1 MNQRLKLELAGY
13 VDDGM
18 DYSNSAEVRSIVDA
32 SDVAREFYER
42 LLFANKR
49 LESFFQSKEMHKTNK
64 KLHKFIDDTL
74 EPKDTFW
81 TRWVPASGLMMAAI
95 AMLIT
100 FGPFMTPVTEA
111 PAMSNIQVNIP
122 ASIPQPQTIKNYE
135 VNTVWS
141 LASSMTDEMDA
152 TIYQVMYGVFAANT
166 NAFIGGD
173 LTSIRADKDFVKPD
187 KALVQMI
194 DPATA
199 QRMVESYLNQFCNKL
214 LLPPFKY

>member
-1 MNQRLKLELAGY
+1 MNQRLKLQLAGY

-42 LLFANKR
+42 LLFSSKR
-49 LESFFQSKEMHKTNK
+49 LESFFQSKEMHKTNT

-81 TRWVPASGLMMAAI
+81 TRWVPASGLMMAAV

-100 FGPFMTPVTEA
+100 FGPFMTPVTETN
-111 PAMSNIQVNIP
+111 AMPNIQVNIP

-187 KALVQMI
+187 KALVKMI

-199 QRMVESYLNQFCNKL
+199 QRMVESYLN
-214 LLPPFKY
+214 

>member
-1 MNQRLKLELAGY
+1 MNQRLKLQLAGY

-64 KLHKFIDDTL
+64 KLHQFIDDTL

-81 TRWVPASGLMMAAI
+81 TRWVPASGLMMAAV
-95 AMLIT
+95 AMLIS

-199 QRMVESYLNQFCNKL
+199 QQMVESYLN
-214 LLPPFKY
+214 

>member
-1 MNQRLKLELAGY
+1 MNQRLKLQLAGY

-81 TRWVPASGLMMAAI
+81 TRWVPASGLMMAAV

-122 ASIPQPQTIKNYE
+122 ASIPQPQTIKSYE

-187 KALVQMI
+187 KTLVQMI

-199 QRMVESYLNQFCNKL
+199 QQMVESYLN
-214 LLPPFKY
+214 

>member
-1 MNQRLKLELAGY
+1 MNQRLKLQLAGY

-42 LLFANKR
+42 LLFTNKR

-64 KLHKFIDDTL
+64 KLHKFIDETL

-81 TRWVPASGLMMAAI
+81 TRWVPASGLMMAAV

-187 KALVQMI
+187 KALVKMI

-199 QRMVESYLNQFCNKL
+199 QQMVESYLN
-214 LLPPFKY
+214 

>member
-1 MNQRLKLELAGY
+1 MNQRLKLQLAGY

-18 DYSNSAEVRSIVDA
+18 DYSNSAKVRSIVDA
-32 SDVAREFYER
+32 SSVAREFYER
-42 LLFANKR
+42 LLFTNKR
-49 LESFFQSKEMHKTNK
+49 LENFFQSKEMHKTNK

-81 TRWVPASGLMMAAI
+81 TRWVPASGLMMAAV

-100 FGPFMTPVTEA
+100 FGPFMTSVTET

-122 ASIPQPQTIKNYE
+122 ASIPQPQTIKSYE

-187 KALVQMI
+187 KALVKMI

-199 QRMVESYLNQFCNKL
+199 QQMVESYLN
-214 LLPPFKY
+214 

>member
-1 MNQRLKLELAGY
+1 MNQRLKLQLAGY

-32 SDVAREFYER
+32 SDVAREFYEK

-64 KLHKFIDDTL
+64 KLHKFIDETL
-74 EPKDTFW
+74 EPIDTFW
-81 TRWVPASGLMMAAI
+81 TRWVPASGLMMAAV

-100 FGPFMTPVTEA
+100 FGPFMTPVTQA

-199 QRMVESYLNQFCNKL
+199 QQMVESYLN
-214 LLPPFKY
+214 

>member
-1 MNQRLKLELAGY
+1 MNQRLKLQLAGY

-81 TRWVPASGLMMAAI
+81 TRWVPASGLMMAAV

-100 FGPFMTPVTEA
+100 FGPFMTPVTQA
-111 PAMSNIQVNIP
+111 PAISNIQVNIP

-135 VNTVWS
+135 VKTVWS

-199 QRMVESYLNQFCNKL
+199 QQMVESYLN
-214 LLPPFKY
+214 

>member
-1 MNQRLKLELAGY
+1 MNQRLKLQLAGY

-18 DYSNSAEVRSIVDA
+18 DYSNSAEVRNIVDA

-81 TRWVPASGLMMAAI
+81 TRWVPASGLMMTAL

-100 FGPFMTPVTEA
+100 FGPFMTPVTET
-111 PAMSNIQVNIP
+111 PAMPNIQVNIP

-199 QRMVESYLNQFCNKL
+199 QQMVESYLN
-214 LLPPFKY
+214 

>member
-1 MNQRLKLELAGY
+1 MKESLKFQLAGY

-18 DYSNSAEVRSIVDA
+18 NYSNSAEVRSIVDS
-32 SDVAREFYER
+32 SDVAKEFYET

-81 TRWVPASGLMMAAI
+81 TRWVPASGLMMAAV

-100 FGPFMTPVTEA
+100 FGPFMSPVTDA
-111 PAMSNIQVNIP
+111 PAISTAQLNISSKLP
-122 ASIPQPQTIKNYE
+122 MPQTIKSYE

-141 LASSMTDEMDA
+141 LASAMTEEMDA
-152 TIYQVMYGVFAANT
+152 TIYQVMYGMFAANAD
-166 NAFIGGD
+166 AFIGAD
-173 LTSIRADKDFVKPD
+173 MSSIRADMDLVKPD
-187 KALVQMI
+187 KVIVQMT
-194 DPATA
+194 DPITA
-199 QRMVESYLNQFCNKL
+199 QKIVEAYLN
-214 LLPPFKY
+214 

>member
-1 MNQRLKLELAGY
+1 MNQRLKLQLAGY

-49 LESFFQSKEMHKTNK
+49 LESFFQSKEIHKTNK

-81 TRWVPASGLMMAAI
+81 TRWVPASGLMMAAV

-187 KALVQMI
+187 KALVKMI

-199 QRMVESYLNQFCNKL
+199 QQMVESYLN
-214 LLPPFKY
+214 

>member
-1 MNQRLKLELAGY
+1 MNQRLKLQLAGY

-81 TRWVPASGLMMAAI
+81 TRWVPASGLMMAAV

-100 FGPFMTPVTEA
+100 FGPFITPVTET

-199 QRMVESYLNQFCNKL
+199 QQMVESYLN
-214 LLPPFKY
+214 

>member
-1 MNQRLKLELAGY
+1 MNQRLKLQLAGY

-81 TRWVPASGLMMAAI
+81 TRWVPASGLMMAAV

-122 ASIPQPQTIKNYE
+122 ASIPQPQTIKSYE

-194 DPATA
+194 DPAIA
-199 QRMVESYLNQFCNKL
+199 QQMVESYLN
-214 LLPPFKY
+214 

>member
-1 MNQRLKLELAGY
+1 MNQRLKLQLAGY

-18 DYSNSAEVRSIVDA
+18 DYSNSAEVRDIVDA
-32 SDVAREFYER
+32 SDVAREFYVT
-42 LLFANKR
+42 LLFANQR
-49 LESFFQSKEMHKTNK
+49 LENFFKSKEMHKTNK
-64 KLHKFIDDTL
+64 KLHAFIDETL
-74 EPKDTFW
+74 EPKNTFW
-81 TRWVPASGLMMAAI
+81 TRWVPASGLMMAAV

-100 FGPFMTPVTEA
+100 FGPFMAPMTEV
-111 PAMSNIQVNIP
+111 PAISNIQVNIP
-122 ASIPQPQTIKNYE
+122 ASIPQPQTIKNYQ
-135 VNTVWS
+135 VNTAWS

-199 QRMVESYLNQFCNKL
+199 QQMVESYLN
-214 LLPPFKY
+214 

>member
-1 MNQRLKLELAGY
+1 MNQRLKLQLAGY

-32 SDVAREFYER
+32 SDMAREFYER

-81 TRWVPASGLMMAAI
+81 TRWVPASGFMMAAV

-122 ASIPQPQTIKNYE
+122 ASIPQPQTIKSYE

-199 QRMVESYLNQFCNKL
+199 QQMVESYLN
-214 LLPPFKY
+214 

>member
-1 MNQRLKLELAGY
+1 
-13 VDDGM
+13 
-18 DYSNSAEVRSIVDA
+18 
-32 SDVAREFYER
+32 
-42 LLFANKR
+42 
-49 LESFFQSKEMHKTNK
+49 
-64 KLHKFIDDTL
+64 
-74 EPKDTFW
+74 
-81 TRWVPASGLMMAAI
+81 MMAAV

-100 FGPFMTPVTEA
+100 FGPFMTPMTEA

-122 ASIPQPQTIKNYE
+122 ASIPQPQTIKNYQ

-141 LASSMTDEMDA
+141 LASSMTEEMDA

-194 DPATA
+194 DPVSA
-199 QRMVESYLNQFCNKL
+199 QRMVERFIN
-214 LLPPFKY
+214 

>member
-1 MNQRLKLELAGY
+1 MNQRLKLQLAGY

-49 LESFFQSKEMHKTNK
+49 LEGFFQSKEMHKTNK

-81 TRWVPASGLMMAAI
+81 TRWVPASGLMMAAV
-95 AMLIT
+95 AMLIS
-100 FGPFMTPVTEA
+100 FGPFMTPVTQA
-111 PAMSNIQVNIP
+111 PAISNIQVNIP

-199 QRMVESYLNQFCNKL
+199 QQMVESYLN
-214 LLPPFKY
+214 

>member
-1 MNQRLKLELAGY
+1 MNQRLKLQLAGY

-18 DYSNSAEVRSIVDA
+18 DYSSSAEVRSIVDA

-49 LESFFQSKEMHKTNK
+49 LESFFPSKEMHKTNK

-81 TRWVPASGLMMAAI
+81 TRWVPASGLMMAAV

-100 FGPFMTPVTEA
+100 FGPFITPVTEA

-122 ASIPQPQTIKNYE
+122 ASIPQPQTIKSYE

-187 KALVQMI
+187 KALVKMI

-199 QRMVESYLNQFCNKL
+199 QQMVESYLN
-214 LLPPFKY
+214 

>member
-1 MNQRLKLELAGY
+1 MNQRLKLQLAGY

-18 DYSNSAEVRSIVDA
+18 DYSNSAEVRDIVDA

-49 LESFFQSKEMHKTNK
+49 LESFFQSKEMHKTDK
-64 KLHKFIDDTL
+64 KLHKFIDEML

-81 TRWVPASGLMMAAI
+81 TRWVPASGLMMAAV

-100 FGPFMTPVTEA
+100 FGPFMAPMTEV
-111 PAMSNIQVNIP
+111 PAISNIQVNIP
-122 ASIPQPQTIKNYE
+122 ASIPQPQTIKNYQ

-199 QRMVESYLNQFCNKL
+199 QQMVESYLN
-214 LLPPFKY
+214 

>member
-1 MNQRLKLELAGY
+1 MNQRLKLQLAGY

-49 LESFFQSKEMHKTNK
+49 LENFFQSKEMHKTNK

-81 TRWVPASGLMMAAI
+81 TRWVPASGLMMAAV

-100 FGPFMTPVTEA
+100 FGPFMTPVTET

-199 QRMVESYLNQFCNKL
+199 QQMVESYLN
-214 LLPPFKY
+214 

>member
-1 MNQRLKLELAGY
+1 MNQRLKLQLAGY

-81 TRWVPASGLMMAAI
+81 TRWVPASGLMMAAV

-100 FGPFMTPVTEA
+100 FGPFMTSVTET
-111 PAMSNIQVNIP
+111 PVMSNIQVNIP
-122 ASIPQPQTIKNYE
+122 ASIPQPQTIKSYE

-166 NAFIGGD
+166 DAFIGGD

-194 DPATA
+194 DPVTA
-199 QRMVESYLNQFCNKL
+199 QRMVESYLN
-214 LLPPFKY
+214 

>member
-1 MNQRLKLELAGY
+1 MNQRLKLQLAGY

-81 TRWVPASGLMMAAI
+81 TRWVPASGLMMAAV

-100 FGPFMTPVTEA
+100 FGPFMTQVTETS
-111 PAMSNIQVNIP
+111 AMSNIQVNIP
-122 ASIPQPQTIKNYE
+122 ASIPQPQTIKSYE
-135 VNTVWS
+135 VKTVWS

-187 KALVQMI
+187 KALVKMI
-194 DPATA
+194 DPDTA
-199 QRMVESYLNQFCNKL
+199 QQMVESYLN
-214 LLPPFKY
+214 

>member
-1 MNQRLKLELAGY
+1 MNQRLKLQLAGY
-13 VDDGM
+13 LDDGM
-18 DYSNSAEVRSIVDA
+18 DYANSAEVRSIVDA
-32 SDVAREFYER
+32 SDVAREFYAR

-64 KLHKFIDDTL
+64 KLHKFIDETL

-81 TRWVPASGLMMAAI
+81 TRWVPASGLIMAAV

-100 FGPFMTPVTEA
+100 FGPFITPVTEA

-122 ASIPQPQTIKNYE
+122 ASIPQPQTIKSYQ
-135 VNTVWS
+135 VNTAWS

-199 QRMVESYLNQFCNKL
+199 QQMVESYLN
-214 LLPPFKY
+214 

>member
-1 MNQRLKLELAGY
+1 MNQRLKLQLAGY

-32 SDVAREFYER
+32 SNVAREFYER

-81 TRWVPASGLMMAAI
+81 TRWVPASGLMMAAV

-135 VNTVWS
+135 VKTVWS

-199 QRMVESYLNQFCNKL
+199 QQMVESYLN
-214 LLPPFKY
+214 

>member
-1 MNQRLKLELAGY
+1 MNQRLKLQLAGY

-81 TRWVPASGLMMAAI
+81 TRWVPASGFMMAAV

-100 FGPFMTPVTEA
+100 FGPFMSPVNEA

-135 VNTVWS
+135 VKTVWS

-187 KALVQMI
+187 KALIKMI

-199 QRMVESYLNQFCNKL
+199 QQMVESYLN
-214 LLPPFKY
+214 

>member
-1 MNQRLKLELAGY
+1 MNQRLKLQLAGY

-18 DYSNSAEVRSIVDA
+18 DYSNSVEVRSIVDA

-49 LESFFQSKEMHKTNK
+49 LESFFQSKEIHKTNK
-64 KLHKFIDDTL
+64 KLHKFIDETL

-81 TRWVPASGLMMAAI
+81 TRWVPASGLMMAAV

-122 ASIPQPQTIKNYE
+122 ASIPQPQTIKNYQ
-135 VNTVWS
+135 VNTAWS

-199 QRMVESYLNQFCNKL
+199 QQMVESYLN
-214 LLPPFKY
+214 

>member
-1 MNQRLKLELAGY
+1 MNQRLKLQLAGY
-13 VDDGM
+13 IDDGM
-18 DYSNSAEVRSIVDA
+18 DYSNSAEVRSIVDV

-42 LLFANKR
+42 LLFANKG
-49 LESFFQSKEMHKTNK
+49 LENFFQSKEMHKTNK
-64 KLHKFIDDTL
+64 QLHKFIDDTL
-74 EPKDTFW
+74 ETKDKFW
-81 TRWVPASGLMMAAI
+81 ARWVPSGLMMSAV
-95 AMLIT
+95 AMFIT
-100 FGPFMTPVTEA
+100 FGPFMTPVTEI

-122 ASIPQPQTIKNYE
+122 ASIPQPQTIKSYE

-187 KALVQMI
+187 KALVKMI

-199 QRMVESYLNQFCNKL
+199 QQMVESYLN
-214 LLPPFKY
+214 

>member
-1 MNQRLKLELAGY
+1 MNQRLKLQLAGY

-32 SDVAREFYER
+32 SGVAREFYER

-81 TRWVPASGLMMAAI
+81 TRWVPASGLMMAAV

-122 ASIPQPQTIKNYE
+122 ASIPQPQTIKSYE

-199 QRMVESYLNQFCNKL
+199 QQMVESYLN
-214 LLPPFKY
+214 

>member
-1 MNQRLKLELAGY
+1 MNQRLKLQLAGY

-81 TRWVPASGLMMAAI
+81 TRWVPASGLMMAAV

-100 FGPFMTPVTEA
+100 FGPFMTPVTET

-122 ASIPQPQTIKNYE
+122 ASIPQPQTIKSYE

-194 DPATA
+194 DPVTA
-199 QRMVESYLNQFCNKL
+199 QQMVESYLN
-214 LLPPFKY
+214 

>member
-1 MNQRLKLELAGY
+1 MNQRMKLQLAGY
-13 VDDGM
+13 VEDGM
-18 DYSNSAEVRSIVDA
+18 NYSNSTEIKSIVDA
-32 SDVAREFYER
+32 SDVAKEFYER
-42 LLFANKR
+42 LLFAHKR
-49 LESFFQSKEMHKTNK
+49 LESFFQSKEMHKINK

-81 TRWVPASGLMMAAI
+81 TRWVPASGLMMAAV

-100 FGPFMTPVTEA
+100 FGPFMTPVTQA

-135 VNTVWS
+135 VKTVWS

-194 DPATA
+194 DPAIA
-199 QRMVESYLNQFCNKL
+199 QQMVESYLN
-214 LLPPFKY
+214 

>member
-1 MNQRLKLELAGY
+1 MNQRLKLQLAGY

-18 DYSNSAEVRSIVDA
+18 DYSNSAEVRNIVDA

-64 KLHKFIDDTL
+64 KLHKFIDGTL

-81 TRWVPASGLMMAAI
+81 TRWVPASGLMMAAV

-100 FGPFMTPVTEA
+100 FGPFITPVTEA
-111 PAMSNIQVNIP
+111 PVMSNIQVNIP

-187 KALVQMI
+187 KALVKMI

-199 QRMVESYLNQFCNKL
+199 QQMVESYLN
-214 LLPPFKY
+214 